1 MDLEDYRRQIDSVN
15 KEIVDAVSRRM
26 AIVEEIGRYK
36 KQNGMDIV
44 DNEREEKVKQQ
55 FENLFSSEELPREKG
70 REIAETLIEMAVERE
85 K

>member
-1 MDLEDYRRQIDSVN
+1 MDLEDYRGQIDSVN

-26 AIVEEIGRYK
+26 NIVEEIGKYK
-36 KQNGMDIV
+36 KQNSMDIV

-55 FENLFSSEELPREKG
+55 FEKLFSSEELPREKG